1 MGKPFPVHADILNDQ
16 KYPKCV
22 NQFPSGEV
30 TYWGAFENVFYMIHL
45 LAKSLLFKHFILYK
59 QIPFIYYMINEE
71 LGLKIETRNQI
82 FKNPFSSQVVQRG
95 LWVAE
100 VP

>member
-16 KYPKCV
+16 KYPNCV

-45 LAKSLLFKHFILYK
+45 
-59 QIPFIYYMINEE
+59 
-71 LGLKIETRNQI
+71 
-82 FKNPFSSQVVQRG
+82 
-95 LWVAE
+95 
-100 VP
+100 